1 MTSSNGNIFRVTGPL
16 CREFTGHRW
25 IPHTKA
31 SDVELWNNHNKN
43 KIQQTCAHFIGNAL
57 YYYYMYM
64 YCNSELGLNV
74 CTLTWWCHQMETF
87 SALLAICAENSPV
100 PGEFPAHTERPVTRS
115 FDVFFHLCLN
125 KRLNKQS
132 WGWWLETPS
141 RPLWRCCNV
150 FCDCAYVYVIS
161 CVLIVWFY
169 TVKMDAIQS
178 FHPACTFTWQ
188 LEAHDYGRAV
198 TE

>member
-1 MTSSNGNIFRVTGPL
+1 MVQVTACQLFLARLLPESVVTVFSLNWTLRSIILCDSNQNMTAL
-16 CREFTGHRW
+16 
-25 IPHTKA
+25 
-31 SDVELWNNHNKN
+31 
-43 KIQQTCAHFIGNAL
+43 IQENA
-57 YYYYMYM
+57 
-64 YCNSELGLNV
+64 
-74 CTLTWWCHQMETF
+74 WWRHQMQTI
-87 SALLAICAENSPV
+87 SALLSICAGNSPV
-100 PGEFPAHTERPVTRS
+100 PVTGEFPAQRPVTRS

-125 KRLNKQS
+125 KRLSKQS